1 MSKWLVVLILALNFA
16 SHAQDKC
23 DCAKVLQQ
31 LIVKAE
37 TEYPGFKD
45 KVKDTIVYES
55 FKKQM
60 LESAD
65 GSNRDDCINIL
76 KKYVEYFKDGHLVIN
91 KIGNN
96 DGNPQAGAG
105 GMVDVD
111 IKSFKK
117 YLGQSRDGMEGIWT
131 SGDYRVGVKKI
142 AGDYA
147 AFIISSKNASW
158 KPKEIKF
165 KLDADGKATYYWGN
179 HAQTFDTYAFLKG
192 SLIHI
197 KEANV
202 VFVKEFPAPPRAK
215 ESLAAEID
223 ELEGLYLKP
232 LSDKTMLLRIS
243 SFAQSYTER
252 ITKLIESNKLLL
264 ERHEN
269 LIIDVRGNGGGTDYS
284 IRPILPYLYT
294 NPVRFLGG
302 EYLVTQ
308 TLVNALSNWADGA
321 DQAGEAEEIKQVR
334 SDIRR
339 MEGKTGEFIPY
350 STGDGFGFTRLDSV
364 FPNPRNVVILADGQ
378 CGSTTE
384 KLLYDARKSKKV
396 KIFGTPTCGAL
407 DYVSVYE
414 FALDCADYALYMP
427 TVRMMRLP
435 DYRIDNIGIQ
445 PDVYMDKYMGDWVQY
460 AKEYLENQDR
470 ICGNGRPDLF

>member
-1 MSKWLVVLILALNFA
+1 MAKLLPVLIMALSMA
-16 SHAQDKC
+16 SYAQDQC

-37 TEYPGFKD
+37 TEYPGFND
-45 KVKDTIVYES
+45 KVKDALAYES

-60 LESAD
+60 LESAH
-65 GSNRDDCINIL
+65 GSNRDDCIDIL
-76 KKYVEYFKDGHLVIN
+76 KKYVGYFKDGHLVIN
-91 KIGNN
+91 KKGSIDDNSRVSAN
-96 DGNPQAGAG
+96 A
-105 GMVDVD
+105 MVDVD
-111 IKSFKK
+111 IKGFKK
-117 YLGQSRDGMEGIWT
+117 YLARSKDGLEGIWT
-131 SGDYRVGVKKI
+131 SGDYRVGVKKL
-142 AGDYA
+142 AGHYA
-147 AFIISSKNASW
+147 AFVISTKNASW

-165 KLDADGKATYYWGN
+165 KLEAAGKAIYYWGN
-179 HAQTFDTYAFLKG
+179 HAQTVGTYAFLKG

-202 VFVKEFPAPPRAK
+202 VFVKEFPAPPLAK

-223 ELEGLYLKP
+223 ELEGFYLKP

-252 ITKLIESNKLLL
+252 ITKLIASNKLLL

-302 EYLVTQ
+302 EYLVTR
-308 TLVNALSNWADGA
+308 TLVDALTHWADGA
-321 DQAGEAEEIKQVR
+321 DQIKDAEEIKQVR
-334 SDIRR
+334 GDIRR
-339 MEGKTGEFIPY
+339 MEGKIGEFVPY
-350 STGDGFGFTRLDSV
+350 SSGDGFGFTRQDSV
-364 FPNPRNVVILADGQ
+364 FPNPRNVVILVDGH

-384 KLLYDARKSKKV
+384 KLLYDARQSKKV
-396 KIFGTPTCGAL
+396 KIFGTPTYGSL
-407 DYVSVYE
+407 DYVLVYE

-445 PDVYMDKYMGDWVQY
+445 PDVYMDKDIGDWVQY
-460 AKEYLENQDR
+460 AKEYLEN
-470 ICGNGRPDLF
+470 

>member
-1 MSKWLVVLILALNFA
+1 MAKLLPVLIMALSAA

-23 DCAKVLQQ
+23 DCAKVLEQ
-31 LIVKAE
+31 LIVKSE

-45 KVKDTIVYES
+45 KAKDTLAYES

-60 LESAD
+60 RESAN
-65 GSNRDDCINIL
+65 GCNRDDCITIL
-76 KKYVEYFKDGHLVIN
+76 KKYLEYFKDGHLVIN
-91 KIGNN
+91 KKGNS

-117 YLGQSRDGMEGIWT
+117 YLGRSRDGMEGIWT
-131 SGDYRVGVKKI
+131 SGGYKVGIKKR
-142 AGDYA
+142 AGGHD
-147 AFIISSKNASW
+147 AFIISSQNASW

-165 KLDADGKATYYWGN
+165 TLGADGKATYYWGN

-192 SLIHI
+192 SFIQI

-202 VFVKEFPAPPRAK
+202 VFVKEFPAPLLTE
-215 ESLAAEID
+215 ESMAAEID
-223 ELEGLYLKP
+223 ELEGFYLKP
-232 LSDKTMLLRIS
+232 LSDRTMLFRIS
-243 SFAQSYTER
+243 SFSQENTDR
-252 ITKLIESNKLLL
+252 ITKLIARNKLLL

-269 LIIDVRGNGGGTDYS
+269 LILDVRGNGGGTDYG

-302 EYLVTQ
+302 EYLVTRP
-308 TLVNALSNWADGA
+308 LVDSLTNWADGA
-321 DQAGEAEEIKQVR
+321 DQVKDAEEIKQVR

-339 MEGKTGEFIPY
+339 MEGKIGEFVPY
-350 STGDGFGFTRLDSV
+350 SSGDGFGFTRQESV
-364 FPNPRNVVILADGQ
+364 FANPRNVVILADGR

-384 KLLYDARKSKKV
+384 KLLYDARQSKKV
-396 KIFGTPTCGAL
+396 KIFGTPTYGSL
-407 DYVSVYE
+407 DYVLVYE
-414 FALDCADYALYMP
+414 FPLDCGDYALYMP

-445 PDVYMDKYMGDWVQY
+445 PDVYMDKHIGDWVQY
-460 AKEYLENQDR
+460 AKEYLEN
-470 ICGNGRPDLF
+470 